1 MTNSNAAQVDNQLSL
16 IEDALG
22 KYAAPLPQI
31 QSPDLIREQA
41 VDLLNRADVL
51 ESNAD
56 ELRTELQNREQIV
69 HDIDRQLATLVGLV
83 EEGKACLRSGEPVRP
98 ECGMAPALLPEV
110 QNELVV
116 AQQVAAATRSELSAC
131 QHQIDTLRS
140 QYARMIGQV
149 ALDARMAH
157 VQALLDTAMQQA
169 AELGLELAN
178 NHQFSAAIRVD
189 NRLAILGRNNG
200 MLSSL
205 RNYQG
210 SSR

>member
-1 MTNSNAAQVDNQLSL
+1 MSKESEKHVDRVL
-16 IEDALG
+16 D
-22 KYAAPLPQI
+22 QI
-31 QSPDLIREQA
+31 STR
-41 VDLLNRADVL
+41 L
-51 ESNAD
+51 ESLTVSGPKLGD
-56 ELRTELQNREQIV
+56 LSTLRSHMLRLLDKVSEQEIAATGLRLRLEIENGQV
-69 HDIDRQLATLVGLV
+69 SSLESQLANLNELI

-110 QNELVV
+110 ENELSL
-116 AQQVAAATRSELSAC
+116 ARNAASAANG
-131 QHQIDTLRS
+131 QLLAVTNQIDTLRS

>member
-56 ELRTELQNREQIV
+56 ELRTELQNREQVV

-98 ECGMAPALLPEV
+98 EVE
-110 QNELVV
+110 NELSL
-116 AQQVAAATRSELSAC
+116 ARNAARAANGQLLAVTN
-131 QHQIDTLRS
+131 QIDTLRS
-140 QYARMIGQV
+140 QHARMIGQV

>member
-1 MTNSNAAQVDNQLSL
+1 MSKESEKHVDRVL
-16 IEDALG
+16 D
-22 KYAAPLPQI
+22 QI
-31 QSPDLIREQA
+31 STR
-41 VDLLNRADVL
+41 L
-51 ESNAD
+51 ESLTVSGPKLGD
-56 ELRTELQNREQIV
+56 LSTLRSHMLRLLDKVSEQEIAATGLRLRLEIENGQV
-69 HDIDRQLATLVGLV
+69 SSLESQLANLNELI

-98 ECGMAPALLPEV
+98 ECAMAHSLIPEV
-110 QNELVV
+110 ENELSL
-116 AQQVAAATRSELSAC
+116 ARNAASAANG
-131 QHQIDTLRS
+131 QLLAVTNQIDTLRS

>member
-1 MTNSNAAQVDNQLSL
+1 MSKESEKHVDRVL
-16 IEDALG
+16 D
-22 KYAAPLPQI
+22 QI
-31 QSPDLIREQA
+31 STR
-41 VDLLNRADVL
+41 L
-51 ESNAD
+51 ESLTVSGPKLGD
-56 ELRTELQNREQIV
+56 LSTLRSHMLRLLDKVSEQEIAATGLRLRLEIENGQV
-69 HDIDRQLATLVGLV
+69 ASLESQLANLNELI

-98 ECGMAPALLPEV
+98 ECAMAHSLIPEV
-110 QNELVV
+110 ENELSL
-116 AQQVAAATRSELSAC
+116 ARNAASAANG
-131 QHQIDTLRS
+131 QLLAVTNQIDTLRS

>member
-22 KYAAPLPQI
+22 KYAAPLPQT

-56 ELRTELQNREQIV
+56 ELRTELQNREQVV

-83 EEGKACLRSGEPVRP
+83 EEGKVCLRSGEPVRP
-98 ECGMAPALLPEV
+98 ECAMAHSLIPEV
-110 QNELVV
+110 ENELSL
-116 AQQVAAATRSELSAC
+116 ARNAASAANG
-131 QHQIDTLRS
+131 QLLAVTNQIDTLRS

>member
-1 MTNSNAAQVDNQLSL
+1 MTNSNTAQVDNQLSQ
-16 IEDALG
+16 IYDALG
-22 KYAAPLPQI
+22 EYAAPLPQI
-31 QSPDLIREQA
+31 DNLAITREQA
-41 VDLLNRADVL
+41 ISLLDQATALDADAAQL
-51 ESNAD
+51 
-56 ELRTELQNREQIV
+56 REQREGQ
-69 HDIDRQLATLVGLV
+69 HDAATLLERQLATVVALV

-98 ECGMAPALLPEV
+98 ECAMAPSLIPEV
-110 QNELVV
+110 EN
-116 AQQVAAATRSELSAC
+116 ELSAAR
-131 QHQIDTLRS
+131 QQLAATGSQISAIVQRSALLRR
-140 QYARMIGQV
+140 QCEDLLTK
-149 ALDARMAH
+149 ALSDARVAH
-157 VQALLDTAMQQA
+157 VQALLDAAIQQA